1 MSKAVGKSG
10 SKLLKELTE
19 GMALPAYLS
28 TQSADQVHRIIDRI
42 GLEDSQELVRY
53 LSGEQ
58 LDQVLAVDLWRTP
71 VQGAD
76 EELDIDR
83 LCVWIDVWSQEG
95 EAYLYERLTGLD
107 EDYLVLL
114 FSELT
119 VVRSLTAQIVDQP
132 GMIFADF
139 LLQPLAQHE
148 WGRVVDAASALW
160 RYEADTLTRILRNAV
175 SETDDDAVGNR
186 KADAQYKR
194 QRSREKQGYI
204 EASDAGAFLS
214 GIKNE
219 TSVYWLE
226 STAYCPIPRRYF
238 ASLAGIDGTAEPNA
252 SNHADVPL
260 TEQPNIDA
268 AERARFDALLVE
280 SDLKETAPPL
290 MLAAPSGSED
300 DRKLVR
306 QALSTLY
313 RHQPKMIPVRMA
325 ELGFLG
331 NVLVAGSEIQAS
343 AFSERGA
350 ARAVTALIE
359 LGLSLALAYEEC
371 RPDDDFFL
379 EWSGTAAGLLRPF
392 RVGYFEL
399 ARIPALTVDAIY
411 AAKDVQSRRRGH
423 VAFRQMAEILGDDN
437 LRQVIGESRYGDA
450 KLMVEGLTSAID
462 AAACVVLS
470 TLLDPFPCFPRVL
483 EPGSSHERM
492 YVNRRYRFID
502 SAEDLSAIRTFL
514 QRLPDYCGT

>member
-1 MSKAVGKSG
+1 
-10 SKLLKELTE
+10 
-19 GMALPAYLS
+19 MALPTYLS

-42 GLEDSQELVRY
+42 GLEDSRDLIRY

-119 VVRSLTAQIVDQP
+119 VVRRDTDQIVDQP
-132 GMIFADF
+132 GVIFADF
-139 LLQPLAQHE
+139 LLQPVAQHE

-160 RYEADTLTRILRNAV
+160 RYEPDMLTRILGNAV

-186 KADAQYKR
+186 EADAQYER
-194 QRSREKQGYI
+194 QKSRAKQGYI

-219 TSVYWLE
+219 SAIYWLE
-226 STAYCPIPRRYF
+226 STAYCPISGRYF
-238 ASLAGIDGTAEPNA
+238 ASLAGIDDRAEQIA
-252 SNHADVPL
+252 SSHADVPL
-260 TEQPNIDA
+260 TDQPEIDA
-268 AERARFDALLVE
+268 AERARLDALLVE
-280 SDLKETAPPL
+280 SGLKEAAPPPL
-290 MLAAPSGSED
+290 MLAGPSGSED

-306 QALSTLY
+306 QAWATLY

-325 ELGFLG
+325 ELGFLS

-343 AFSERGA
+343 TFSERGA
-350 ARAVTALIE
+350 GRAVTALIE

-371 RPDDDFFL
+371 QPHDDFFL

-411 AAKDVQSRRRGH
+411 TAKDIQSRRRGH
-423 VAFRQMAEILGDDN
+423 VAFLQMAEILGDDN
-437 LRQVIGESRYGDA
+437 LRQVISESRYADA

-462 AAACVVLS
+462 PAACVVLS

-483 EPGSSHERM
+483 EPNSSHERM

-502 SAEDLSAIRTFL
+502 SAEDMSAIRTFL

>member
-1 MSKAVGKSG
+1 MAGVRVLSKPVGKSE

-53 LSGEQ
+53 LSSEQ
-58 LDQVLAVDLWRTP
+58 LDQVLAVDLWRPP

-76 EELDIDR
+76 AELDVGR

-95 EAYLYERLTGLD
+95 EAYLYERLSGLD

-119 VVRSLTAQIVDQP
+119 VVRNLTDQIADQP
-132 GMIFADF
+132 GMVFADF
-139 LLQPLAQHE
+139 LLQPRAQHE
-148 WGRVVDAASALW
+148 WGRAVDAASALW
-160 RYEADTLTRILRNAV
+160 RYEADTLTRILRNAI

-186 KADAQYKR
+186 KADGQYKR
-194 QRSREKQGYI
+194 QQSREKRGYI

-219 TSVYWLE
+219 SSMHWLE
-226 STAYCPIPRRYF
+226 STAYCPISRRYF
-238 ASLAGIDGTAEPNA
+238 ASLAGIDHAAEQNA
-252 SNHADVPL
+252 SIHADVPL
-260 TEQPNIDA
+260 TEQPEIDA
-268 AERARFDALLVE
+268 AERARLDAFLVE
-280 SDLKETAPPL
+280 SDLKEAAPPPL
-290 MLAAPSGSED
+290 MLAGPSGSEG

-313 RHQPKMIPVRMA
+313 RYQPKTIPVRMA
-325 ELGFLG
+325 ELGFLS
-331 NVLVAGSEIQAS
+331 NVLVAGSEIQART
-343 AFSERGA
+343 FSERGA
-350 ARAVTALIE
+350 GRAVTALIE

-371 RPDDDFFL
+371 QPHDDFFL
-379 EWSGTAAGLLRPF
+379 EWSGTAAGLVRPF

-399 ARIPALTVDAIY
+399 TRIPALTVDAIY
-411 AAKDVQSRRRGH
+411 AAKDTQSRRRGH
-423 VAFRQMAEILGDDN
+423 VAFLQMAEILGDDA
-437 LRQVIGESRYGDA
+437 LRQVISESRYADA

-492 YVNRRYRFID
+492 YVSRRYRFID
-502 SAEDLSAIRTFL
+502 SAEDMSAIRTFL
-514 QRLPDYCGT
+514 E

>member
-1 MSKAVGKSG
+1 M
-10 SKLLKELTE
+10 KELTE

-28 TQSADQVHRIIDRI
+28 TQSADQVHRIIDRV
-42 GLEDSQELVRY
+42 GLEDSQELVRC

-58 LDQVLAVDLWRTP
+58 LDRVLAVDLWRAP
-71 VQGAD
+71 VRGAD
-76 EELDIDR
+76 EELDIGR

-119 VVRSLTAQIVDQP
+119 VVRSITDQVVDQP
-132 GMIFADF
+132 GMVFADF
-139 LLQPLAQHE
+139 LLQPVAQHE

-160 RYEADTLTRILRNAV
+160 RYGADTLARILGNAV

-186 KADAQYKR
+186 KADARYER

-204 EASDAGAFLS
+204 DASDAGAFLA

-219 TSVYWLE
+219 SGLYWLE
-226 STAYCPIPRRYF
+226 STAYCAISRRYF
-238 ASLAGIDGTAEPNA
+238 ASLAGVDDTAQWNA
-252 SNHADVPL
+252 SDHADLPL
-260 TEQPNIDA
+260 TDQPEIDA
-268 AERARFDALLVE
+268 AERARLDALLVE
-280 SDLKETAPPL
+280 SGLKKAASRRL
-290 MLAAPSGSED
+290 MLAGPSGSEG
-300 DRKLVR
+300 DRNLVR

-313 RHQPKMIPVRMA
+313 RHQPKTIPVRMA
-325 ELGFLG
+325 ELGFLS
-331 NVLVAGSEIQAS
+331 NVLIAGTEIQAGT
-343 AFSERGA
+343 FSERGA
-350 ARAVTALIE
+350 GRAVTALIE
-359 LGLSLALAYEEC
+359 LGLSLAMAYEEC
-371 RPDDDFFL
+371 QPCDDFFL

-399 ARIPALTVDAIY
+399 ARIPGLTVDAIY
-411 AAKDVQSRRRGH
+411 AAKDIQSRRRGH
-423 VAFRQMAEILGDDN
+423 VAFLQMAEILGDDN
-437 LRQVIGESRYGDA
+437 LRQTISESRYADA
-450 KLMVEGLTSAID
+450 KLMVEELTSAVD

-492 YVNRRYRFID
+492 YVSRRYRFID
-502 SAEDLSAIRTFL
+502 SAEDVSAIRTFL
-514 QRLPDYCGT
+514 QRLPDHCGT

>member
-1 MSKAVGKSG
+1 M
-10 SKLLKELTE
+10 LTELTE

-28 TQSADQVHRIIDRI
+28 TQSADQVHEIIDRI

-114 FSELT
+114 FSELA
-119 VVRSLTAQIVDQP
+119 VVRSLTDQFVDQP

-139 LLQPLAQHE
+139 LLQPVAQHE

-160 RYEADTLTRILRNAV
+160 RYEADTLTRILGNAV

-186 KADAQYKR
+186 KADAQYERR
-194 QRSREKQGYI
+194 QSREKQGYI
-204 EASDAGAFLS
+204 KASDAGAFLS

-219 TSVYWLE
+219 SGMYWLE
-226 STAYCPIPRRYF
+226 STAYCPISRRYF
-238 ASLAGIDGTAEPNA
+238 ASLAGIDDTAEQNA

-260 TEQPNIDA
+260 TEQPEIDA
-268 AERARFDALLVE
+268 AERARLDALLVE
-280 SDLKETAPPL
+280 SALKETAPPPL
-290 MLAAPSGSED
+290 MLAGPSGSED

-313 RHQPKMIPVRMA
+313 RHQPNMIPVRMA
-325 ELGFLG
+325 ELGFLS
-331 NVLVAGSEIQAS
+331 NVLVAGSGIQAGT
-343 AFSERGA
+343 FSERGA
-350 ARAVTALIE
+350 GRAVTALIE

-371 RPDDDFFL
+371 QPNDDFFL

-411 AAKDVQSRRRGH
+411 AAKDIQSRRRGH
-423 VAFRQMAEILGDDN
+423 MAFLQMAETLGDDN
-437 LRQVIGESRYGDA
+437 LRQVISESRYADA
-450 KLMVEGLTSAID
+450 KLIVEGLTSAID

-502 SAEDLSAIRTFL
+502 SAEDMSAIRTFL